1 MIYNPGD
8 IVLINYPYTSATAAK
23 RRPAVIVSNAQ
34 YNDIRNEFVAMPITS
49 QMDRTDFPGDTVIMD
64 WNKTGLRKP
73 GITKG
78 ILFTLEEHIIVKLI
92 GHMTHQDLESI
103 RISLKEILGLL

>member
-8 IVLINYPYTSATAAK
+8 VILINYPYTSAKASK
-23 RRPAVIVSNAQ
+23 KRPAVIISNAD

-49 QMDRTDFPGDTVIMD
+49 QMDRTDYPGDTVLLD
-64 WNKTGLRKP
+64 WKETGLRKP

-78 ILFTLEEHIIVKLI
+78 ILFTLEELIIDKLI
-92 GHMTHQDLESI
+92 GQLTTRDLQNI
-103 RISLKEILGLL
+103 RVSLREIFKI

>member
-8 IVLINYPYTSATAAK
+8 IVLINYPYTSAKAAK
-23 RRPAVIVSNAQ
+23 KRPAVIVSNPQ

-49 QMDRTDFPGDTVIMD
+49 QMDRTDYPGDTIIMD
-64 WNKTGLRKP
+64 WKKTGLRKP
-73 GITKG
+73 GLTKG
-78 ILFTLEEHIIVKLI
+78 ILFTLEEYIIVKLI
-92 GHMTHQDLESI
+92 GHMTRRDIENI

>member
-8 IVLINYPYTSATAAK
+8 VILINYPYTSAKASK
-23 RRPAVIVSNAQ
+23 KRPAVIISNAD

-49 QMDRTDFPGDTVIMD
+49 QMDRTDYPGDTVLLD
-64 WNKTGLRKP
+64 WKETGLRKP

-78 ILFTLEEHIIVKLI
+78 ILFTLEELIIDKLI
-92 GHMTHQDLESI
+92 GQLTARDLQNI
-103 RISLKEILGLL
+103 RVSLREIFKI